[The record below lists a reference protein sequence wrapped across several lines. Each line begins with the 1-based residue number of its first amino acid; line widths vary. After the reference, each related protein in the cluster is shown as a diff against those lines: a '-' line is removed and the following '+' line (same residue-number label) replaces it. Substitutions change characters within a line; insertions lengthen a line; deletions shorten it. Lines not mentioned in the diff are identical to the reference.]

1 MKKKIGVM
9 IAFILMLLAIVY
21 FSFSNLFAKNINKLR
36 ADISYPTSNGV
47 KIECDNSSI
56 DVDASTNCSLTGYLT
71 GGASG
76 ISGQFET
83 YGGISISNIDYDG
96 WNNYGTVPEL
106 TLVYNNGVTP
116 SNQFVIATFKIN
128 GIASGNATVKFIGND
143 VDDNKVIYSDSTDN
157 SVEVADAIYNIN
169 VSGGVQPDPES
180 SDNTLKSLKVNDQ
193 TVDLSTLS
201 ITVPNT
207 TTQASVV
214 AEKNEEHAIVSGYTN
229 PIDLQVGNNSISIVV
244 TAQNGAVRTYNLTIV
259 READSRSSDN
269 DLKSLSVTDATI
281 SPDFDKNVT
290 NYTVVVNNSVTNVTI
305 NAQANEEHATI
316 TGYTNPVSLQVGNN
330 SISIVVTAQNGTPK
344 TYNLTIQREEPIDPT
359 KSNDN
364 TLKSL
369 SVTGVTLNPLFN
381 SDVTDYTA
389 RVDKTVTTIT
399 INAEKNDTKATLEG
413 DGQKTLVDGENSF
426 SIVVTAENNS
436 KKTYTI
442 VITKESSS
450 PTICAELKLESSVY
464 KIDND
469 KLVISNVSKDH
480 NVDTIR
486 NNLSTTCGTI
496 NVTETKVTLSSDT
509 QIKEYTI
516 ERVWLPQTGQT
527 VIKYSLIIAIL
538 AVILGA
544 LLFIKKKMD
553 K

>member
-83 YGGISISNIDYDG
+83 YGGISISDIDYDG

-180 SDNTLKSLKVNDQ
+180 SDNTLRSLKVNDQ
-193 TVDLSTLS
+193 TVDLSTLT

-259 READSRSSDN
+259 READNRSSDN

-450 PTICAELKLESSVY
+450 PTKCPELKLESSVY

>member
-83 YGGISISNIDYDG
+83 YGGISISDIDYDG

-180 SDNTLKSLKVNDQ
+180 SDNTLRSLKVNDQ
-193 TVDLSTLS
+193 TVDLSTLT

-259 READSRSSDN
+259 READNRSSDN

-330 SISIVVTAQNGTPK
+330 LISIVVTAQNGTPK

-450 PTICAELKLESSVY
+450 PTKCPELKLESSVY

>member
-83 YGGISISNIDYDG
+83 YGGISISDIDYDG

-193 TVDLSTLS
+193 TVDLSTLT

-399 INAEKNDTKATLEG
+399 INAEKNDTKAILEG
-413 DGQKTLVDGENSF
+413 DGQKTLVNGENSF

-450 PTICAELKLESSVY
+450 PTTCPELKLESSVY

>member
-21 FSFSNLFAKNINKLR
+21 FSFNNLFAKNINKLR

-83 YGGISISNIDYDG
+83 YGGISISDIDYDG

-193 TVDLSTLS
+193 TVDLSTLT

-214 AEKNEEHAIVSGYTN
+214 AEKNEEHATVSGYTN

-389 RVDKTVTTIT
+389 RVDKTVATIT

-450 PTICAELKLESSVY
+450 PTTCPELKLESSVY

-509 QIKEYTI
+509 QIKEYKI